1 MEQYLKEI
9 SSLCIPAPEVE
20 KELWHNYKKMGCT
33 EARQELIKIYQP
45 FVFKM
50 VKQIN
55 YDRELDLD
63 LIQEGNIGLI
73 TAVDSY
79 DPGRGV
85 KFISF
90 AAHFIRGRILDYL
103 KKGVNKPVFQESL
116 FDNQLE
122 ERVEKKYVL
131 EKIKG
136 LIEELPLKEK
146 EVIKGIYLKEKK
158 AEILA
163 AEIGISTSYLYRL
176 QKKAVRRLRGKL
188 SSFIKYWH

>member
-1 MEQYLKEI
+1 
-9 SSLCIPAPEVE
+9 
-20 KELWHNYKKMGCT
+20 MGVL
-33 EARQELIKIYQP
+33 ARQELIKIYQP

-176 QKKAVRRLRGKL
+176 QKKAVRRLRETIQFHKIL
-188 SSFIKYWH
+188 ALISIRHIRYNTPVFDS